1 MAGWPV
7 KDGRSLVNLSA
18 SFVAG
23 IVLSTMAFIA
33 WALVYIEIPKANE
46 TTLVQFVGALQ
57 ALAGLI
63 VGFFF
68 GSSHTN
74 KQQTETLDKL
84 AETARVATHS
94 ASPAPPATMVG
105 PGEQVTVE
113 GKE

>member
-1 MAGWPV
+1 M
-7 KDGRSLVNLSA
+7 KDSRYMINLSA
-18 SFVAG
+18 SFVAAV
-23 IVLSTMAFIA
+23 VLCTMAFLA
-33 WALVYIEIPKANE
+33 WALVFVEIPKANE

-68 GSSHTN
+68 GSSQTA
-74 KQQTETLDKL
+74 KQQ
-84 AETARVATHS
+84 AETTDKVVDMNRQLTNAAVPSAPSVAL
-94 ASPAPPATMVG
+94 G

>member
-1 MAGWPV
+1 MR
-7 KDGRSLVNLSA
+7 DSRQIINLSA
-18 SFVAG
+18 GFVAFV
-23 IVLSTMAFIA
+23 ILCTMAFLG
-33 WALVYIEIPKANE
+33 WALVYVEIPKANE

-74 KQQTETLDKL
+74 KQQSETISAL
-84 AETARVATHS
+84 ADTAKTVAQT
-94 ASPAPPATMVG
+94 ASPTPSMTVS